1 MKSKDFIKQRNVD
14 KLTLKE
20 LYNLDDL
27 NLKKFSKFG
36 KINLLSLVIVQM
48 QAYLSSSIINKKTKP
63 YDKFVNFPFANSRYL
78 NKNLQ
83 FHEKVNKKL
92 FKMNVQKI
100 KTAIRSF
107 VPFANISTLNVFS
120 DVYEDIKKELN
131 KNFIIRKTARFIP
144 IHINSIDEQIKILDE
159 YLKSFAKKNN
169 IKNTSYSENFIKY
182 IKPYFSYEKFK
193 IDNSHFLFVGTNSN
207 LENRVTSANYLLN
220 KRTVISFNHANYNT
234 LIIDEPHQEYAEHVF
249 CDYYI
254 DYGSIKKNKKLL
266 KSNYLAPK
274 KIINLSNP
282 KLVAALPKK
291 RVLNNYIIYVP
302 DSFHGDKRHG
312 PYREMDDKKY
322 YKFQKKLIS
331 SKKNILI
338 KLHPKGKNFSQV
350 ASGKDLKYY
359 SKKIINKKLSNI
371 INDYPLFVTDR
382 ISQAFFD
389 IARGQ
394 SKILYFNIG
403 RRKIHKEFIKEVKK
417 RAYIVNVDPYSITQ
431 KNFVYHI
438 KRALNFNIKKS
449 KIMEIACIKKKKK
462 KEKFFDIFKT

>member
-159 YLKSFAKKNN
+159 YLKSFAKK
-169 IKNTSYSENFIKY
+169 K
-182 IKPYFSYEKFK
+182 
-193 IDNSHFLFVGTNSN
+193 
-207 LENRVTSANYLLN
+207 
-220 KRTVISFNHANYNT
+220 
-234 LIIDEPHQEYAEHVF
+234 
-249 CDYYI
+249 
-254 DYGSIKKNKKLL
+254 
-266 KSNYLAPK
+266 
-274 KIINLSNP
+274 
-282 KLVAALPKK
+282 
-291 RVLNNYIIYVP
+291 
-302 DSFHGDKRHG
+302 
-312 PYREMDDKKY
+312 
-322 YKFQKKLIS
+322 
-331 SKKNILI
+331 
-338 KLHPKGKNFSQV
+338 
-350 ASGKDLKYY
+350 
-359 SKKIINKKLSNI
+359 
-371 INDYPLFVTDR
+371 
-382 ISQAFFD
+382 
-389 IARGQ
+389 
-394 SKILYFNIG
+394 
-403 RRKIHKEFIKEVKK
+403 
-417 RAYIVNVDPYSITQ
+417 
-431 KNFVYHI
+431 
-438 KRALNFNIKKS
+438 
-449 KIMEIACIKKKKK
+449 
-462 KEKFFDIFKT
+462 